1 MKFAIIKS
9 GSKQYKVSQGEE
21 ILVEKLDGDPEK
33 KVNFEQVLLFV
44 DGKNVKVGTP
54 VINNIQ
60 VLGKIKG
67 QEKAKK
73 IRVATYKAKSRYR
86 KVKGHRQQLTRVL
99 IEKIGSSRKSTSKST
114 AKTKTSSKS

>member
-9 GSKQYKVSQGEE
+9 GSKQYKVSQGDE

-33 KVNFEQVLLFV
+33 KINFAQVLLFV
-44 DGKNVKVGTP
+44 DGKNIKVGTP
-54 VINNIQ
+54 VINSIQ
-60 VLGKIKG
+60 VQGKIKS

-73 IRVATYKAKSRYR
+73 IRVATFKAKSRYR
-86 KVKGHRQQLTRVL
+86 KVKGHRQQLTRVI

-114 AKTKTSSKS
+114 VKAKTSRK